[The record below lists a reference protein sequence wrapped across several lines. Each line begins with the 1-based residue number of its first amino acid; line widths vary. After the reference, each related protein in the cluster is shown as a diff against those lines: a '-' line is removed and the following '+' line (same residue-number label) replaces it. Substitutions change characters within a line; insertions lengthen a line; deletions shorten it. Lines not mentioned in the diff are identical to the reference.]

1 MAYKSM
7 FSRAQIESMLP
18 DIIDILCPFK
28 LTQYSVRY
36 DIYHEPSMK
45 NEIGVRGH
53 RNFPFSSLATWLERG
68 DLINGRTFDDWY
80 AESLAM
86 NVGVDDVEALL

>member
-7 FSRAQIESMLP
+7 FSHAQIESMLP
-18 DIIDILCPFK
+18 DIIDILCPFE
-28 LTQYSVRY
+28 LTQYGSRY
-36 DIYHEPSMK
+36 DIYHNPSMK
-45 NEIGVRGH
+45 NEIGVRAH
-53 RNFPFSSLATWLERG
+53 SNFPFSALATWLERG
-68 DLINGRTFDDWY
+68 DLIGGKTFNDWY

>member
-7 FSRAQIESMLP
+7 FSQAQIESMLP

-28 LTQYSVRY
+28 LTQHGVRY

-45 NEIGVRGH
+45 NEIGVRAY
-53 RNFPFSSLATWLERG
+53 RLFPFSALAKWLERG
-68 DLINGRTFDDWY
+68 DLINGKTFNDWY

-86 NVGVDDVEALL
+86 SVGVDDVEALL